1 MQRHC
6 SARCQPMLLTLVVC
20 PNDRLASVSQEDQ
33 PRACG
38 CTLGRAGEGQPGPP
52 PWPLTGSP
60 GKCTPIGQHTWLR
73 AWSSRPSAQPPF
85 PKTQPHTSAFCV
97 LSCLFILTALGFRCC
112 VWAFLG
118 VVSGGYSIL
127 RRISVS
133 WWLLLTWST
142 ALGVRAQC
150 CGTWPSL
157 SHGVCGTFLDQDR
170 TRVPCI
176 GRRILNPW
184 IARES
189 PASAFYSVSRSPVRV
204 TALAMLGHCT

>member
-6 SARCQPMLLTLVVC
+6 SARCQPMLLTPVVC
-20 PNDRLASVSQEDQ
+20 PNDRLASVSQGDQ

-60 GKCTPIGQHTWLR
+60 GKRTPIGQHTWLR

-97 LSCLFILTALGFRCC
+97 LSCLFILTTLGLRCC

-118 VVSGGYSIL
+118 VVSGGYSISCG
-127 RRISVS
+127 ISVS
-133 WWLLLTWST
+133 WWLLLPWST
-142 ALGVRAQC
+142 ALGVQAQ
-150 CGTWPSL
+150 WL
-157 SHGVCGTFLDQDR
+157 WHVAFVVR
-170 TRVPCI
+170 WHVWNVPGPGI
-176 GRRILNPW
+176 EPV
-184 IARES
+184 S
-189 PASAFYSVSRSPVRV
+189 PALAGGFLTPGSPGKVPPLLSIQCPV
-204 TALAMLGHCT
+204 HL